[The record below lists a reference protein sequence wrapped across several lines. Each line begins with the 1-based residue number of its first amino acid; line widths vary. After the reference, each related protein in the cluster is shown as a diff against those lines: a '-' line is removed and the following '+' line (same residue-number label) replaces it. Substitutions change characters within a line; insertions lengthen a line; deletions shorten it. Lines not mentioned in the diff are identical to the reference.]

1 LILQI
6 NYFNIK
12 ISNKLNIGGI
22 YLQNWFKIQ
31 IKKWSLTFLKIN
43 MAEIFE
49 NKGSFVKKINGTNG
63 GFSKNRRNSSR
74 VLVRNEK
81 RIEAFN
87 KT

>member
-1 LILQI
+1 
-6 NYFNIK
+6 
-12 ISNKLNIGGI
+12 
-22 YLQNWFKIQ
+22 
-31 IKKWSLTFLKIN
+31 

>member
-1 LILQI
+1 
-6 NYFNIK
+6 
-12 ISNKLNIGGI
+12 
-22 YLQNWFKIQ
+22 
-31 IKKWSLTFLKIN
+31 

-87 KT
+87 KTQDMRRSESMLVNEIMNAE